1 MTSLSEQSGK
11 LKSIPSAQV
20 LSARVGRN
28 VAFLRTSQ
36 RMNKQTFALMMGFGR
51 PFLNQLEQGRADPR
65 LSLVVRL
72 AEALAVSPE
81 DLLTRELWR

>member
-1 MTSLSEQSGK
+1 MTPLSEQSGK
-11 LKSIPSAQV
+11 LKPTPSAQV
-20 LSARVGRN
+20 LGARVGRN

-36 RMNKQTFALMMGFGR
+36 HINKQTFALMMGFGR

-81 DLLTRELWR
+81 DLLTRELWH